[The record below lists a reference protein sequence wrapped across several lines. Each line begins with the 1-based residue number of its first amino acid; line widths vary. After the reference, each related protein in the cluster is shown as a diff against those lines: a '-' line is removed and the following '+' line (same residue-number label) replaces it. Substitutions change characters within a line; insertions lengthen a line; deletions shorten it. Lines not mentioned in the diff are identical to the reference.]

1 MPELSLRPLPLGG
14 RVVLLTGLSR
24 GIGIGYGIVRRLLD
38 DGASVYATGW
48 DPHDAEM
55 PWGSDP
61 ADLDRFPADRF
72 TYVEADLADPA
83 IPDSLVQATIDRFGV
98 IDSVVA
104 NHARSSH
111 DSISD
116 VTVDELDNCWR
127 VNARA
132 SLLLG
137 RAFGERHDPT
147 RPGGRVVLFTSGQ
160 HLGPM
165 GGEIAYSLSKGAI
178 HQMTLSISDHYAD
191 AGITVNCVNP
201 GPVDTGYST
210 GAQHEAVRAGFPA
223 GRWGSPTDVANLVAW
238 LLSDDA
244 AWITGQ
250 ILNSTGGWRG
260 PS

>member
-1 MPELSLRPLPLGG
+1 MPELSLRPLSLGG

-61 ADLDRFPADRF
+61 ADLDGFPADRF
-72 TYVEADLADPA
+72 THVEANLDDPA
-83 IPDSLVQATIDRFGV
+83 VPDSLVEATIDRFGT
-98 IDSVVA
+98 IDAVVA

-116 VTVDELDNCWR
+116 VTVDELDKCWR

-132 SLLLG
+132 SLLLA

-147 RPGGRVVLFTSGQ
+147 RPGEIGRAHV
-160 HLGPM
+160 
-165 GGEIAYSLSKGAI
+165 
-178 HQMTLSISDHYAD
+178 
-191 AGITVNCVNP
+191 
-201 GPVDTGYST
+201 
-210 GAQHEAVRAGFPA
+210 
-223 GRWGSPTDVANLVAW
+223 
-238 LLSDDA
+238 
-244 AWITGQ
+244 
-250 ILNSTGGWRG
+250 
-260 PS
+260 